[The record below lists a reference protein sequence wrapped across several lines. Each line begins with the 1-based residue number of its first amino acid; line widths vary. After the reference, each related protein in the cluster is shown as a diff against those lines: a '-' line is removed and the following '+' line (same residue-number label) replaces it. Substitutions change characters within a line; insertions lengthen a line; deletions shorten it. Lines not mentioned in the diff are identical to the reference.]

1 MRLQNLA
8 LRTKKKERK
17 KERKMFVC
25 FYFYF
30 YANNKEVEEYGFIYI
45 LVQNVVKNFVS
56 SFELNKKKKRR
67 LKKMGFAL
75 YRLHHYGYCS

>member
-1 MRLQNLA
+1 M

-17 KERKMFVC
+17 KERWLFC
-25 FYFYF
+25 F
-30 YANNKEVEEYGFIYI
+30 YANSKEVEEYGFIY
-45 LVQNVVKNFVS
+45 LVQNVVKNYVS
-56 SFELNKKKKRR
+56 SFEIEEKKRR

>member
-17 KERKMFVC
+17 MVFF
-25 FYFYF
+25 FYE
-30 YANNKEVEEYGFIYI
+30 NNKEVEEYGFIYI
-45 LVQNVVKNFVS
+45 LIQNVVKNYVS
-56 SFELNKKKKRR
+56 SFEIEEKKRR

-75 YRLHHYGYCS
+75 YRLHHYDYCS